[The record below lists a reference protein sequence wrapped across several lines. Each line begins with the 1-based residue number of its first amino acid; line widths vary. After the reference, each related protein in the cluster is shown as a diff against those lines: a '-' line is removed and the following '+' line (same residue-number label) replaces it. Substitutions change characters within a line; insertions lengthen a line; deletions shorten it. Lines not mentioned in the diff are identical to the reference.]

1 MKTMFK
7 GLPEQ
12 SLKSEFKIYK
22 RLLRYVFPYRWY
34 MAGGLGFVALY
45 SVTNPAVIAFMKP
58 LLDGSFV
65 ERDPVFIFWAPIV
78 LIVLFAIR
86 GVAGYLNG
94 ITMNWITGHVVYD
107 IQREMVDRM
116 VTLPTRFYDENP
128 PARLIVRISSDVGQ
142 LTGAASSV
150 LITVV
155 RESLTVI
162 GLLAWIFILDWT
174 LSLAVLLSVPFI
186 LALVHYV
193 ARRLRQLN
201 RASMQMGTKFLRN
214 LINVSS
220 SHRLVKLYQTEKFES
235 ERLAGIANED
245 RRLKLK
251 LAMASGL
258 TTPITEFI
266 SATVTAG
273 VVYLS
278 LTRVMT
284 DPLTVGEFV
293 SFMAALAMISTS
305 VKRLLGVNAMLQNG
319 LAACERVFY
328 LLDQESEQEIGDKT
342 VNNKN
347 FKGRATFKSV
357 TYDYPNSKTSAL
369 KNLSLDIEPCQ
380 TVALV
385 GESGSGKSTLTALL
399 PRLYELQ
406 SGQVLI
412 DDVDIREYKLSELRK
427 LIAFVNQDVF
437 LFNDTIAANIAYGN
451 IANANDEKIREAA
464 KSAYALDFIDNLPDG
479 FDTLVGEKGILLS
492 GGQKQRIAIARAFIK
507 DARILILDEATS
519 SLDVNSE
526 YQVRKAVEALGKG
539 RTVIVVAHRL
549 PSIERVDRIF
559 VMSEGRVVEE
569 GTHED
574 LLERKGR
581 YYDLCSVYEAA

>member
-22 RLLRYVFPYRWY
+22 RLLKYVFPYRWY

-65 ERDPVFIFWAPIV
+65 ERDPVFIFWAPIM

-128 PARLIVRISSDVGQ
+128 SARLIVRISSDVGQ

-150 LITVV
+150 LTTVV

-220 SHRLVKLYQTEKFES
+220 SHRLVKLYQTEKYES
-235 ERLAGIANED
+235 ERIAGIANED

-284 DPLTVGEFV
+284 DPLTVGGFV
-293 SFMAALAMISTS
+293 SFIAALAMISTS

-347 FKGRATFKSV
+347 FRGRATFKSV
-357 TYDYPNSKTSAL
+357 TYDYPNTKISAL
-369 KNLSLDIEPCQ
+369 KNLSLEIEPCQ

-385 GESGSGKSTLTALL
+385 GESGSGKSTLAALL

-451 IANANDEKIREAA
+451 IANANDEIIREAA
-464 KSAYALDFIDNLPDG
+464 KSAYALEFIDNLPDG
-479 FDTLVGEKGILLS
+479 FGTLVGEQGILLS
-492 GGQKQRIAIARAFIK
+492 DGQKQRIAVARAFIK
-507 DARILILDEATS
+507 DAPILILDEATS
-519 SLDVNSE
+519 SLDVKSE
-526 YQVRKAVEALGKG
+526 YQVRKAVEALGNG

>member
-22 RLLRYVFPYRWY
+22 RLLKYVFPYRWY

-45 SVTNPAVIAFMKP
+45 SITNPAVIAFMKP

-128 PARLIVRISSDVGQ
+128 SARLIVRISSDVGQ

-150 LITVV
+150 LTTVV

-220 SHRLVKLYQTEKFES
+220 SHRLVKLYQTEKYES
-235 ERLAGIANED
+235 ERIAGIANED

-284 DPLTVGEFV
+284 DPLTVGGFV
-293 SFMAALAMISTS
+293 SFIAALAMISTS

-347 FKGRATFKSV
+347 FRGRATFKSV
-357 TYDYPNSKTSAL
+357 TYDYPNTKISAL

-385 GESGSGKSTLTALL
+385 GESGSGKSTLAALL

-451 IANANDEKIREAA
+451 FANANDEKIREAA
-464 KSAYALDFIDNLPDG
+464 KSAYALEFIDNLPDG
-479 FDTLVGEKGILLS
+479 IDTLVGEKGILLS

-507 DARILILDEATS
+507 DAPILILDEATS
-519 SLDVNSE
+519 SLDVESE
-526 YQVRKAVEALGKG
+526 YQVRKAVESLGKG

>member
-22 RLLRYVFPYRWY
+22 RLLKYVFPYRWY

-45 SVTNPAVIAFMKP
+45 SITNPAVIAFMKP

-86 GVAGYLNG
+86 GVTGYLNG

-214 LINVSS
+214 LISVSS
-220 SHRLVKLYQTEKFES
+220 SHRLVKLYQTEKYES

-251 LAMASGL
+251 LAMVSGL

-284 DPLTVGEFV
+284 DPLTVGGFV
-293 SFMAALAMISTS
+293 SFIAALAMISTS

-347 FKGRATFKSV
+347 FRGRATFKSV

-406 SGQVLI
+406 FGQVLI

-464 KSAYALDFIDNLPDG
+464 KSAYALEFIDNLPDG
-479 FDTLVGEKGILLS
+479 IDTLVGEKGILLS

-507 DARILILDEATS
+507 DAPILILDEATS
-519 SLDVNSE
+519 SLDVESE

>member
-22 RLLRYVFPYRWY
+22 RLLKYVFPYRWY

-45 SVTNPAVIAFMKP
+45 SITNPAVIAFMKP

-128 PARLIVRISSDVGQ
+128 SARLIVRISSDVGQ

-150 LITVV
+150 LTTVV

-220 SHRLVKLYQTEKFES
+220 SHRLVKLYQTEKYES
-235 ERLAGIANED
+235 ERIAGIANED

-251 LAMASGL
+251 LAMVSGL

-284 DPLTVGEFV
+284 DPLTVGGFV
-293 SFMAALAMISTS
+293 SFIAALAMISTS

-347 FKGRATFKSV
+347 FRGRATFKSV
-357 TYDYPNSKTSAL
+357 TYDYPNTKISAL

-385 GESGSGKSTLTALL
+385 GESGSGKSTLAALL

-451 IANANDEKIREAA
+451 FANANDEKIREAA
-464 KSAYALDFIDNLPDG
+464 KSAYALEFIDNLPDG
-479 FDTLVGEKGILLS
+479 IDTLVGEKGILLS

-507 DARILILDEATS
+507 DAPILILDEATS
-519 SLDVNSE
+519 SLDVESE
-526 YQVRKAVEALGKG
+526 YQVRKAVESLGKG